1 MSPVTAALCASEP
14 FPPNFPSSMYFF
26 ALSHAPPP
34 AVIDIAT
41 NKPVII
47 TPNNIA
53 PTADSAASMPPI
65 IKIIKY
71 KIMGDKTGNKEGIII
86 SLIAALV
93 NKSTNLP

>member
-1 MSPVTAALCASEP
+1 
-14 FPPNFPSSMYFF
+14 MYFF

-53 PTADSAASMPPI
+53 PTADNAATCPPMG
-65 IKIIKY
+65 KIIKY
-71 KIMGDKTGNKEGIII
+71 KTIGDRTGSNEGIII

-93 NKSTNLP
+93 SKSTSLP